1 MIELN
6 LITNEKIFKKKRSFY
21 CDNIE
26 IKLLIEELG
35 KYFNANLFCR
45 NSNQKRF
52 HKIKFKKIIH
62 NKNLFCYLLNIFKK
76 FKNTNSKFL
85 LISIT
90 PYTFICFLFL
100 YIFNKKKIYL
110 YLRSNGFEE
119 YKKIFGIFG
128 KFLYGIMFFLV
139 TPNVKIISNNK
150 NIIKTKK
157 FSIVQPS
164 LLDNNWKRKFK
175 KINLDKI
182 KLLYVGRVKVEKG
195 IYSLI
200 DLIKK
205 IKQNITLTIVGC
217 ENNQHFDKI
226 SKIRFFKI
234 VHNRKKLINYYD
246 KHLIFILPS
255 FTEAYGMV
263 IDEALSRG
271 RPVIIFEEIK
281 NVIGNRKGIFVCR
294 RNHIDLEKLIFFI
307 INNYSKIKK
316 QILENKLPDKKKYID
331 NLVKFLI

>member
-1 MIELN
+1 MIKLN
-6 LITNEKIFKKKRSFY
+6 LITNEKVFKKKENFY

-35 KYFNANLFCR
+35 KYFNTSLFCR
-45 NSNQKRF
+45 KSNQKRF
-52 HKIKFKKIIH
+52 HKIKFKKIIL
-62 NKNLFCYLLNIFKK
+62 NKNLFFYLLNIFKNI
-76 FKNTNSKFL
+76 KNKNSKYL

-100 YIFNKKKIYL
+100 YILNKKIYL

-119 YKKIFGIFG
+119 YRKILGIPGQFI
-128 KFLYGIMFFLV
+128 YGIMFSLIV
-139 TPNVKIISNNK
+139 PNVKIISNNK
-150 NIIKTKK
+150 NLIKTKK
-157 FSIVQPS
+157 ISLVKPS
-164 LLDNNWKRKFK
+164 LLDNSWRQKLK
-175 KINLDKI
+175 KISLNKI

-195 IYSLI
+195 VYSLI

-205 IKQNITLTIVGC
+205 IKQNINLTIIGC
-217 ENNQHFDKI
+217 ENNQSF
-226 SKIRFFKI
+226 SKIPKI
-234 VHNRKKLINYYD
+234 KFLKIIQDRKKLINYFD

-281 NVIGNRKGIFVCR
+281 NIIGSRKGVFVCK
-294 RNHIDLEKLIFFI
+294 RNHVDLEKLIFFI
-307 INNYSKIKK
+307 VENYSKIKK
-316 QILENKLPDKKKYID
+316 KILKNKLPNKKKYID